1 MQGKG
6 LLKAFL
12 ILMSIVCLIQLFY
25 FLPTSKVERNADDYA
40 TQASASLNGF
50 EKDMAFKTARA
61 KYLDS
66 MSTEKIFNVPV
77 IGVGYTYSDLKQ
89 RQLNLG
95 LDLKGGMST
104 LLEVDLSELLTALA
118 GRNAK
123 DSEFVQ
129 AIANAKLA
137 QENDQSN
144 FISLFVREYKR
155 LANDKP
161 LARIFAQSE
170 SLGGSIN
177 LETSDNE
184 VERLLRERADQTVDL
199 TFKMLKERID
209 RLGVVQPNITLDKA
223 RDLILVEMPG
233 IDNPERAR
241 QFLQKNAQLEFWETY
256 RLTDSG
262 IMAALQQADQRLS
275 GDTSA
280 VAAATPDTSSLKT
293 GGPLL
298 SLLKLNNPGN
308 PTAPITVLGLVDK
321 NKKDAVMAMLMRP
334 DVQALFPKNIRF
346 MWSYK
351 PHEDFTTKVLT
362 NQYELYAIKMNPGT
376 DKAPLD
382 GEVVTDASSTQD
394 QVTGEP
400 QVSLIMNAVG
410 AKKWAELTQKAYEGN
425 AEGQKRE
432 IAIALDNEVVTA
444 PGVNNGP
451 ITGGSSVISGSFNV
465 QETVD
470 LANILEV
477 GKLPAKTKIIQESN
491 VGPSLGKSNISKS
504 LNSLVIGFAL
514 VMLFMLLYYSGAGII
529 SILALFANIIFI
541 LGTLSSFGTV
551 LTLPGIAGIVLTIGM
566 AVDANVII
574 YERVKEELRSGKSLL
589 DSIQE
594 GFGHSYS
601 AIIDANVTT
610 IITALLLSYF
620 GIGPIKGFGVVL
632 TIGVLSSMLTAVLL
646 AKLLIDGWVKGGKRS
661 ISFWNSTSK
670 DALSTLN
677 IDWVGKRKIAYIFSG
692 TLIVAGL
699 VSIFTRGFDLGVDFQ
714 GGHSYTV
721 QFDAG
726 QKVTADL
733 LREKLTANFEASP
746 VVKVVDTENT
756 FNITTSYMINDNSEG
771 VEERVAGKLHE
782 GLTAITGSKISF
794 DQFKAGDA
802 VNDMKLLSSSKV
814 GPTVADD
821 IKKSSV
827 YAGLFALIAIFLYIL
842 FRFSKWQYSAG
853 AVLALFH
860 DALITL
866 GMFSLLKGIVPFSL
880 EIDQAFIA
888 AILTVIGYSINDT
901 VIVFDRIRE
910 NLGLNPNRSE
920 SDIINESIN
929 RTFSRTTFTSLTTL
943 FVVIGLFLFGG
954 ASIKG
959 FAFALLVGIIIGTY
973 SSIFIATP
981 VMIDLGGA
989 TKKSAVK

>member
-25 FLPTSKVERNADDYA
+25 FLPTSKVERNADEYA
-40 TQASASLNGF
+40 TKMSGQLTGF
-50 EKDMAFKTARA
+50 EKDMAFKAARA

-137 QENDQSN
+137 QQNDQSN
-144 FISLFVREYKR
+144 FISLFVTEYRKI
-155 LANDKP
+155 AKDKP

-170 SLGGSIN
+170 ALGGSIN

-256 RLTDSG
+256 RLTDAG

-280 VAAATPDTSSLKT
+280 VAALDTSALKT

-321 NKKDAVMAMLMRP
+321 NKKEAVMSMLTKP
-334 DVQALFPKNIRF
+334 EIQSLFPKNIRF

-351 PHEDFTTKVLT
+351 PHQDYTTKLLT
-362 NQYELYAIKMNPGT
+362 NQYELYAIKTTPGT

-382 GEVVTDASSTQD
+382 GEVVTDASATQD

-470 LANILEV
+470 LSNILEV

-491 VGPSLGKSNISKS
+491 VGPSLGKANISKS

-541 LGTLSSFGTV
+541 LGSLSSFGTV

-574 YERVKEELRSGKSLL
+574 YERIKEELRSGKSVL
-589 DSIQE
+589 DAVQE
-594 GFGHSYS
+594 GFSHSYS

-646 AKLLIDGWVKGGKRS
+646 AKLLIDSWMKGGHRS
-661 ISFWNSTSK
+661 LSFWNSASK

-714 GGHSYTV
+714 GGHSYNV
-721 QFDAG
+721 QFDAS
-726 QKVTADL
+726 QKVTADQ
-733 LREKLTANFEASP
+733 LRDKLTAVFEASP

-756 FNITTSYMINDNSEG
+756 FNITTSYLINDNSEG
-771 VEERVAGKLHE
+771 VEEKVATKLHE
-782 GLTAITGSKISF
+782 GLTTITGSKVSF
-794 DQFKAGDA
+794 EQFKAGDA
-802 VNDMKLLSSSKV
+802 ANDMKLLSSSKV

-853 AVLALFH
+853 AVIALFH

-866 GMFSLLKGIVPFSL
+866 GMFSLLKGLVPFSL

-959 FAFALLVGIIIGTY
+959 FAFALLVGITIGTY

>member
-25 FLPTSKVERNADDYA
+25 FFPTSKVERAAEDYA
-40 TQASASLNGF
+40 TTTSASKSGL
-50 EKDMAFKTARA
+50 EKDMAFKMARA

-66 MSTEKIFNVPV
+66 MSTEKIFNVPLL
-77 IGVGYTYSDLKQ
+77 GVGYTYSDLKQ

-104 LLEVDLSELLTALA
+104 LLEVDLSELLNALA
-118 GRNAK
+118 GRNSK

-129 AIANAKLA
+129 AIANAKKA

-144 FISLFVREYKR
+144 FISLFVAEYKKIAGGKPMAR
-155 LANDKP
+155 L
-161 LARIFAQSE
+161 FAQSE
-170 SLGGSIN
+170 SLGGNIN

-209 RLGVVQPNITLDKA
+209 RLGVVQPNISLDKA

-256 RLTDSG
+256 RLTDAG
-262 IMAALQQADQRLS
+262 IQAGLQQADLRLS

-280 VAAATPDTSSLKT
+280 VAAAQDTSALKT

-298 SLLKLNNPGN
+298 SILKMNNPTA
-308 PTAPITVLGLVDK
+308 PTAPITVVGLADK
-321 NKKDAVMAMLMRP
+321 NKKDAVMAMLGRP
-334 DVQALFPKNIRF
+334 DIQALFPKNLKF

-351 PHEDFTTKVLT
+351 PHQDFNTQLLT
-362 NQYELYAIKMNPGT
+362 NQYELYAIKTTPGS

-382 GEVVTDASSTQD
+382 GEVVTDASATQD

-400 QVSLIMNAVG
+400 QVSLIMNAIG

-425 AEGQKRE
+425 PEGQRRE

-444 PGVNNGP
+444 PSVNNGA

-470 LANILEV
+470 LSNILEV

-491 VGPSLGKSNISKS
+491 VGPSLGKSNIDKS
-504 LNSLVIGFAL
+504 LNSLLIGFGL
-514 VMLFMLLYYSGAGII
+514 VMLFMVLYYSGAGII

-541 LGTLSSFGTV
+541 LGALSSFGTV

-574 YERVKEELRSGKSLL
+574 YERIKEELRSGKSLL
-589 DSIQE
+589 DAIKD
-594 GFGHSYS
+594 GFNHSYS
-601 AIIDANVTT
+601 AIVDANVTT
-610 IITALLLSYF
+610 IITALLLAYF
-620 GIGPIKGFGVVL
+620 GIGPIKGFRVVL

-646 AKLLIDGWVKGGKRS
+646 AHLLIDGYVAGGKRNLT
-661 ISFWNSTSK
+661 FWNAGTK
-670 DALSTLN
+670 DTLSSLS
-677 IDWVGKRKIAYIFSG
+677 IDWVGKRKYAYIFSG
-692 TLIVAGL
+692 TLIVVGL
-699 VSIFTRGFDLGVDFQ
+699 ISIFTRGFDLGVDFQ
-714 GGHSYTV
+714 GGHSFNV
-721 QFDAG
+721 QFEAD
-726 QKVTADL
+726 QKVTADD
-733 LREKLTANFEASP
+733 LRNKLTANFEATP
-746 VVKVVDTENT
+746 VVKIVDTENT
-756 FNITTSYMINDNSEG
+756 FNITTSYLINENEEG
-771 VEERVAGKLHE
+771 TEEKVTSKLFE
-782 GLTAITGSKISF
+782 GLKSIVSSDISYE
-794 DQFKAGDA
+794 QFKAGDA
-802 VNDMKLLSSSKV
+802 PGMKLLSSSKV

-827 YAGLFALIAIFLYIL
+827 YAGLFALMAIFLYIL
-842 FRFSKWQYSAG
+842 FRFSRWQYSAG
-853 AVLALFH
+853 AVIAVFH
-860 DALITL
+860 DALITI

-910 NLGLNPNRSE
+910 YMGIYGHKSQGE
-920 SDIINESIN
+920 IINNAIN
-929 RTFSRTTFTSLTTL
+929 KTFSRTTFTSLTTL

-959 FAFALLVGIIIGTY
+959 FAFALLVGIVIGTY
-973 SSIFIATP
+973 SSIFVATP
-981 VMIDLGGA
+981 LMIDLGGGRN
-989 TKKSAVK
+989 KKPEVK